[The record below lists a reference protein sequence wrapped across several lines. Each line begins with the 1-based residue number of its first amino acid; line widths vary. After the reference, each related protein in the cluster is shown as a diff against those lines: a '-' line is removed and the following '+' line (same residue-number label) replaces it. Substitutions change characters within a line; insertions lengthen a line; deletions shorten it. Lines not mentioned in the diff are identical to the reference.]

1 MKIRVIQPC
10 VVDKKQRKVDE
21 VIDVQDKTAR
31 ELISMERAVPHRD
44 AQPVA
49 APAPVQVAVQQPKH
63 KK

>member
-1 MKIRVIQPC
+1 MKIKVIQPC
-10 VVDKKQRKVDE
+10 IIDKKQRKVDE

-44 AQPVA
+44 DQPAA
-49 APAPVQVAVQQPKH
+49 APASVQVPVQQPKH